1 MNFSNLHRKDFVQK
15 LTTQQFDLLVIGGG
29 ITGCGIALDAALR
42 ACPATG
48 GRMKVALIEKND
60 FASGTSSRS
69 TKLIHG
75 GLRYLKQL
83 EIKLVHDVGSERAVV
98 HRNAR
103 HIVIPEKMLLP
114 IVEDGSLG
122 KNSSSLGLLVYDL
135 LAGVKKDERRKM
147 LNKHDTLKAE
157 PLLATDKLVGGGL
170 YFEYRT
176 DDSRLTIEI
185 AKSAFA
191 NGATQLNYTESK
203 SFIYDDSKKIIGV
216 KALDR
221 ISNSEFE
228 IKATTVVNACGPWV
242 DLLRKEDNSLKGKR
256 LLLTKGVHL
265 VFPYKKLP
273 LQQAAYFDVG
283 DGRMIFAIPRNNIT
297 YVGTTDT
304 VYNQS
309 IDKPQC
315 NKEDAEYLLLA
326 VNKIFPTV
334 NLKTEDIVSSW
345 AGLRPLIYE
354 DGKSASEVSR
364 KDEIMVSDSGLISI
378 AGGKLTG
385 YRLMASK
392 IVSLVSKKFNKDF
405 GICKT
410 KNFRLS
416 GGEFTSEE
424 EFENSFKHFL
434 QQGTTENIPSE
445 KIREWFFRYGKNTSS
460 LLDKVKALRA
470 SVSKE
475 ELFDI
480 AELHYCIEHEMVFH
494 LSDFLIRR
502 TGKIFFDR
510 INAETQLESL
520 NILLA
525 KELSIDESSSNTM
538 LSSTQEEFKTAVSFL

>member
-1 MNFSNLHRKDFVQK
+1 MNFSNLHRKEFIENLQSQ
-15 LTTQQFDLLVIGGG
+15 TFDLLVIGGG

-42 ACPATG
+42 G
-48 GRMKVALIEKND
+48 MKVALIEKND

-83 EIKLVHDVGSERAVV
+83 EVKLVHDVGSERAVV

-114 IVEDGSLG
+114 IVQDGSLG
-122 KNSSSLGLLVYDL
+122 KNSSSFGLLVYDL

-147 LNKHDTLKAE
+147 LNKHDTIKAE

-191 NGATQLNYTESK
+191 NGATLLNYAESK
-203 SFIYDDSKKIIGV
+203 SFIYNDAKKITGA

-221 ISNSEFE
+221 ISNTEFE
-228 IKATTVVNACGPWV
+228 IRATTVVNACGPWV

-265 VFPYKKLP
+265 VFAYDKLP

-304 VYNQS
+304 VYNQN

-315 NKEDAEYLLLA
+315 NKEDVDYLLKA

-334 NLKTEDIVSSW
+334 NLKAEDIVSSW

-364 KDEIMVSDSGLISI
+364 KDEVMISESGLISI

-392 IVSLVSKKFNKDF
+392 IVDLVAKKLNKDF
-405 GICKT
+405 GTCKT

-416 GGEFTSEE
+416 GGEFSSEVDFLKALE
-424 EFENSFKHFL
+424 LYLENGK
-434 QQGTTENIPSE
+434 TENIPSE
-445 KIREWFFRYGKNTSS
+445 KIREWFFRYGKNVSALIESAKLLRSKITDSS
-460 LLDKVKALRA
+460 Q
-470 SVSKE
+470 
-475 ELFDI
+475 LFNV
-480 AELHYCIEHEMVFH
+480 AELQYSIEHEMVAH
-494 LSDFLIRR
+494 PSDFLIRR

-510 INAETQLESL
+510 INTEKRLESL
-520 NILLA
+520 NQYLSQELQIESNSSQKNLA
-525 KELSIDESSSNTM
+525 EVK
-538 LSSTQEEFKTAVSFL
+538 EEFAAAVSFE

>member
-1 MNFSNLHRKDFVQK
+1 MNFSNLHRKHFVEQ
-15 LTTQQFDLLVIGGG
+15 LTSQQFDLLVIGGG

-42 ACPATG
+42 G
-48 GRMKVALIEKND
+48 MKVALIEKND

-83 EIKLVHDVGSERAVV
+83 EVKLVHDVGSERAVV

-157 PLLATDKLVGGGL
+157 PLLATEKLVGGGL

-191 NGATQLNYTESK
+191 NGAILLNYAESK
-203 SFIYDDSKKIIGV
+203 HFVYNEAKKITGI
-216 KALDR
+216 KAFDKV
-221 ISNSEFE
+221 SNTEFE
-228 IKATTVVNACGPWV
+228 IRATTVVNACGPWV

-265 VFPYKKLP
+265 VFPYDKLP

-315 NKEDAEYLLLA
+315 SKEDAEYLLKA

-334 NLKTEDIVSSW
+334 SLKKEDIVSSW

-354 DGKSASEVSR
+354 EGKSASEVSR
-364 KDEIMVSDSGLISI
+364 KDEVMISDSGLISI

-392 IVSLVSKKFNKDF
+392 IVDLVAKKLNKDF
-405 GICKT
+405 GSCKT
-410 KNFRLS
+410 KNYRLS
-416 GGEFTSEE
+416 GGEFSSEVDFLKALE
-424 EFENSFKHFL
+424 LYLENGK
-434 QQGTTENIPSE
+434 TENIPSE
-445 KIREWFFRYGKNTSS
+445 KTREWFFRYGKNVSALINS
-460 LLDKVKALRA
+460 VKLLRA
-470 SVSKE
+470 KTADSSQ
-475 ELFDI
+475 LFNA
-480 AELHYCIEHEMVFH
+480 AELQYSIEHEMIAH
-494 LSDFLIRR
+494 PADFLIRR

-510 INAETQLESL
+510 INTENQLEYL
-520 NILLA
+520 NQLLSQQ
-525 KELSIDESSSNTM
+525 LQTESGSSQKNLTEVK
-538 LSSTQEEFKTAVSFL
+538 EEFEAAVSFE

>member
-1 MNFSNLHRKDFVQK
+1 MNFSNLHRKNIVEQ
-15 LTTQQFDLLVIGGG
+15 LTSKQFDLLVIGGG

-42 ACPATG
+42 G
-48 GRMKVALIEKND
+48 MKVALIEKND

-83 EIKLVHDVGSERAVV
+83 EVKLVHDVGSERAIV

-103 HIVIPEKMLLP
+103 HVVIPEKMLLP
-114 IVEDGSLG
+114 IVQDGSLG

-157 PLLATDKLVGGGL
+157 PLLATEKLVGGGL

-191 NGATQLNYTESK
+191 NGATLLNYTESK
-203 SFIYDDSKKIIGV
+203 NFIYNDAKKIVGV

-221 ISNSEFE
+221 ISNTEVE

-265 VFPYKKLP
+265 VFPYEKLP

-297 YVGTTDT
+297 YAGTTDT

-315 NKEDAEYLLLA
+315 SKEDAEYLLKA
-326 VNKIFPTV
+326 INTIFPTV
-334 NLKTEDIVSSW
+334 SLKKEDIVSSW
-345 AGLRPLIYE
+345 AGLRPLIHE
-354 DGKSASEVSR
+354 EGKSASEVSR
-364 KDEIMVSDSGLISI
+364 KDEVMISDSGLISI

-392 IVSLVSKKFNKDF
+392 IVDLVAKKLNKDF
-405 GICKT
+405 GTCKT

-416 GGEFTSEE
+416 GGEFSTEL
-424 EFENSFKHFL
+424 EFLKALELFL
-434 QQGTTENIPSE
+434 EQGKEASVPSE
-445 KIREWFFRYGKNTSS
+445 KVREWFFRYGKNVSF
-460 LLDKVKALRA
+460 LIDNVNQLRA
-470 SVSKE
+470 KNTDPQQ
-475 ELFDI
+475 LFDI
-480 AELHYCIEHEMVFH
+480 AELHYCIAHEMVAH
-494 LSDFLIRR
+494 PADFLIRR

-510 INAETQLESL
+510 VNTEKQLEGLNSL
-520 NILLA
+520 
-525 KELSIDESSSNTM
+525 LSQQLQIETSSSQKN
-538 LSSTQEEFKTAVSFL
+538 LAEVKEEFEAAVLFE

>member
-1 MNFSNLHRKDFVQK
+1 MNFSNLHRKNIAEQ
-15 LTTQQFDLLVIGGG
+15 LTSKQFDLLVIGGG

-42 ACPATG
+42 G
-48 GRMKVALIEKND
+48 MKVALIEKND

-83 EIKLVHDVGSERAVV
+83 EVKLVHDVGSERAIV

-103 HIVIPEKMLLP
+103 HVVIPEKMLLP
-114 IVEDGSLG
+114 IVQDGSLG

-157 PLLATDKLVGGGL
+157 PLLATEKLVGGGL

-185 AKSAFA
+185 AKSAFD
-191 NGATQLNYTESK
+191 NEATLLNYTESK
-203 SFIYDDSKKIIGV
+203 SFIYNDVKKIVGV
-216 KALDR
+216 KALDKL
-221 ISNSEFE
+221 SNNEFE
-228 IKATTVVNACGPWV
+228 IRATTVVNACGPWV

-265 VFPYKKLP
+265 VFRYEKLP

-297 YVGTTDT
+297 YAGTTDT

-315 NKEDAEYLLLA
+315 SKEDAEYLLKA
-326 VNKIFPTV
+326 INTIFPTV
-334 NLKTEDIVSSW
+334 SLKKEDIVSSW

-354 DGKSASEVSR
+354 EGKSASEVSR
-364 KDEIMVSDSGLISI
+364 KDEVMISDSGLISI

-392 IVSLVSKKFNKDF
+392 IVDLVAKKLNKDF
-405 GICKT
+405 GTCKT

-416 GGEFTSEE
+416 GGEFSNEVD
-424 EFENSFKHFL
+424 FL
-434 QQGTTENIPSE
+434 KALELFLERGRKAMVPSE
-445 KIREWFFRYGKNTSS
+445 KVREWFFRYGKNVSFI
-460 LLDKVKALRA
+460 LDNVIQLRA
-470 SVSKE
+470 TNTDTQQ
-475 ELFDI
+475 LFDI
-480 AELHYCIEHEMVFH
+480 AELHYCIAHEMVAH
-494 LSDFLIRR
+494 PADFLIRR

-510 INAETQLESL
+510 VNTEKQLDSL
-520 NILLA
+520 NSLLSQQ
-525 KELSIDESSSNTM
+525 LQIESSSSQKN
-538 LSSTQEEFKTAVSFL
+538 LAEVKEEFEAAVLFE